1 MNDVFRKFRCF
12 CDILHFVWYNGI
24 SLRAGVDDECCLR
37 ICLNCFA
44 YYIFLLIIFIILRK
58 LCVEFECDILN
69 VIF

>member
-37 ICLNCFA
+37 ICLNCLA

-58 LCVEFECDILN
+58 LYVEFECDILN
-69 VIF
+69 MIF

>member
-37 ICLNCFA
+37 ICLNCLA
-44 YYIFLLIIFIILRK
+44 YYIISCLLYYIMEAYIRK
-58 LCVEFECDILN
+58 LCVEFECDIR
-69 VIF
+69 